1 MDIALIKLIKAPCIQ
16 EYRWHG
22 DKLFIWV
29 ADYDWANFK
38 EILKKLCNFDDGGIP
53 ARIQEDCIYIDL
65 GDTEIMDDY
74 FEELKVAF
82 PED

>member
-1 MDIALIKLIKAPCIQ
+1 MDIALIKLIKAPFIQ
-16 EYRWHG
+16 EYRWQ
-22 DKLFIWV
+22 DDRLLIWI
-29 ADYDWANFK
+29 ADYDWADFKANFK
-38 EILKKLCNFDDGGIP
+38 ELCSFDDGGIP

>member
-29 ADYDWANFK
+29 ADYDWTNFK
-38 EILKKLCNFDDGGIP
+38 EILKKLCSFDDGGIP
-53 ARIQEDCIYIDL
+53 ARIQDGYIYIDL
-65 GDTEIMDDY
+65 SETELLSDY
-74 FEELKVAF
+74 FEELRAGF
-82 PED
+82 SEE